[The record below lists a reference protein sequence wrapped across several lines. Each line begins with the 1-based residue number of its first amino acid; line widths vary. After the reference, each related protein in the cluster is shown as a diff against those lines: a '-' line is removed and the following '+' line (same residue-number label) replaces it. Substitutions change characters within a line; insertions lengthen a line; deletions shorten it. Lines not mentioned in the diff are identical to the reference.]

1 VGTDFRKRSCSTKSL
16 ERDSDSKKSCP
27 APGDRGCGRGKM
39 GQFLVALGLVLV
51 IEGLLFAA
59 FPAAAK
65 RLAATAL
72 ETPENSLRI
81 AGIVSAVLGLIL
93 IWLVRG

>member
-1 VGTDFRKRSCSTKSL
+1 MT
-16 ERDSDSKKSCP
+16 
-27 APGDRGCGRGKM
+27 
-39 GQFLVALGLVLV
+39 QFIVAIGLVLV

-59 FPAAAK
+59 FPGFAR

-72 ETPENSLRI
+72 ESPEMSLRV
-81 AGIVSAVLGLIL
+81 AGLISAVLGIVL